1 MLRSQGMCTS
11 IVYLAEHSWIQSCQP
26 RRQRAFVP
34 ERNNCQ
40 CHIVQGYE
48 QTITSKESQHCLQSA
63 GSKQQL
69 HSVIEQHIMTSQIDH
84 TLPSTPPLPG
94 YKPITP
100 HPSPLFLTSLMGLY
114 QVRSAEA
121 HYVNLQ
127 MDKQLH
133 NALTFGTVHGMVLW
147 KAIHPA
153 SVSAQTPSPHT
164 PVDSESIH
172 LQIICPSSCRLA

>member
-1 MLRSQGMCTS
+1 MPYSSRLRANDHLK
-11 IVYLAEHSWIQSCQP
+11 IV
-26 RRQRAFVP
+26 
-34 ERNNCQ
+34 
-40 CHIVQGYE
+40 
-48 QTITSKESQHCLQSA
+48 T
-63 GSKQQL
+63 
-69 HSVIEQHIMTSQIDH
+69 
-84 TLPSTPPLPG
+84 TLPSECWFKTTARLCDRTAHHDVTNWPHPPPTPPLSG

-127 MDKQLH
+127 MDKQLR

-172 LQIICPSSCRLA
+172 PQIICPSSCRLAWCNEWNKLPTKNKQTNKQTTTPSPYKWILQI